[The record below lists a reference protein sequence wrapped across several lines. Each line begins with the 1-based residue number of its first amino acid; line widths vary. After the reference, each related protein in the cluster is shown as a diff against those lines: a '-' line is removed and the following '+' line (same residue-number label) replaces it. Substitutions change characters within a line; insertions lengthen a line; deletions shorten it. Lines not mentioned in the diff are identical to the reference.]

1 MTLSLLLTN
10 IVVAAHDTVTAAAPV
25 AHEAAHE
32 AEKPHIPN
40 LLTFINKSFAEHY
53 EVLFF
58 ALFIALIMIIGS
70 LIVYRKRQMIPGP
83 FQNAVEM
90 LFDGL
95 YSLVYTM
102 LGKETDRYIPFVGSL
117 FIYIWFMNLSG
128 LVPFLHS
135 STSALNMTASLAITV
150 FFYVQY
156 TAITRQGPLRYLYH
170 LAGEP
175 NSGMT
180 WALVIIN
187 LPLHIVSEFIKP
199 ASLAMRLFGNIMGED
214 TLIAVMVGLGV
225 AVLASIGSPVGLPF
239 QLPFYFLALLLST
252 IQAVVFTMLSS
263 AYIMMALPHE
273 EH

>member
-1 MTLSLLLTN
+1 MIASLLLTN
-10 IVVAAHDTVTAAAPV
+10 LVVAVHDTVVAAAPV
-25 AHEAAHE
+25 ASETAHE
-32 AEKPHIPN
+32 AEKPYIPN
-40 LLTFINKSFAEHY
+40 FLTFINKGFAEHY

-58 ALFIALIMIIGS
+58 ALFVALIMVIGS

-102 LGKETDRYIPFVGSL
+102 LGKETDRYIPFVGTL

-128 LVPFLHS
+128 LIPFLHS
-135 STSALNMTASLAITV
+135 PTSALNMTASLAITV
-150 FFYVQY
+150 FLYVQY
-156 TAITRQGPLRYLYH
+156 TAVTRQGPLRYVYH
-170 LAGEP
+170 LAGDP

-187 LPLHIVSEFIKP
+187 LPLHVVSEFIKP

-214 TLIAVMVGLGV
+214 TLIAVMIGLGV
-225 AVLASIGSPVGLPF
+225 SVLASFGSPVGIPF

-263 AYIMMALPHE
+263 AYIMMALPHT